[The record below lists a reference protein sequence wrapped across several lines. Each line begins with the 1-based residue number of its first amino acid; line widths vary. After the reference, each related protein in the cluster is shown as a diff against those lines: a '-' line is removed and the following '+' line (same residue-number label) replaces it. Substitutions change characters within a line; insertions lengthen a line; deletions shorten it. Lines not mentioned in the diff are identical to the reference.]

1 MTRWA
6 GPWLTYIGVGTW
18 KAVDYVAILDRSRV
32 ERLFKR
38 DSVADSVRMVMGEN
52 EDVSYKE
59 KAKEMSAV
67 FGDSEL
73 PHKYIDNFIQHL
85 EQK

>member
-1 MTRWA
+1 MLPFWIDQGLNARI
-6 GPWLTYIGVGTW
+6 L
-18 KAVDYVAILDRSRV
+18 VDKKFGIKVPRNEKDRS
-32 ERLFKR
+32 FKR

>member
-6 GPWLTYIGVGTW
+6 GSWLTYIEVGTW

>member
-1 MTRWA
+1 
-6 GPWLTYIGVGTW
+6 
-18 KAVDYVAILDRSRV
+18 
-32 ERLFKR
+32 
-38 DSVADSVRMVMGEN
+38 MVMGEN